1 MADRRDALKII
12 GAIGTT
18 CAFPYSADE
27 LYGQHDH
34 GSPEATAPAVTKP
47 VFFNDAEFETV
58 KALADLIIPSGE
70 TPGALAAGVP
80 GYIDLVVNA
89 QASWKKL
96 FREGLAWIDVR
107 SSTVHGK
114 PFRQLNEEQQT
125 ALVDPICRAADAIR
139 PPLAPA
145 AGNARR
151 RATARRNDVPLEV
164 QFFKAFK
171 SMTADGYFTSKAG
184 LVETLGYKGNTVLG
198 EFPTCIHEH

>member
-34 GSPEATAPAVTKP
+34 GTSETAAPIITKP
-47 VFFNDAEFETV
+47 VFFSDAEFETV
-58 KALADLIIPSGE
+58 KVLADLIIPAGD

-89 QASWKKL
+89 QVSWKKL
-96 FREGLAWIDVR
+96 FRDGLEWLDAR
-107 SSTVHGK
+107 SSADHGRL
-114 PFRQLNEEQQT
+114 FRQLNEEQQV
-125 ALVDPICRAADAIR
+125 AIVEPLCRAADAIR

-145 AGNARR
+145 AGNSRR
-151 RATARRNDVPLEV
+151 RATARRNDVPMEV

-184 LVETLGYKGNTVLG
+184 LVDTLGYQGNTVLG